1 VTTATI
7 TQLFVYPVKST
18 RALARSRVRLTATG
32 LEWDRQWMLIDANG
46 TFLSQRTHPKLA
58 CLVPTIGSD
67 ALQLEAPGRSA
78 LRVPFGAG
86 GERRAVRVHAD
97 ACIGVDQG
105 TEAAQWASDVLGQT
119 VRLVRVPQDPA
130 RLANP
135 RYAGATPAPMG
146 FADGFPL
153 LVCNA
158 ASLADLNRRMPA
170 PIPMERFRPN
180 LVIEGLPAWAE
191 DHIATLTVGPVTL
204 RLVKP
209 CARCTIPS
217 VDQRSGERS
226 TDPGPVLRQFRF
238 DAKLP
243 GIMFGENVVIAAG
256 VGEELGCGMSCRVAF
271 DEGAASAS

>member
-1 VTTATI
+1 MTTATI
-7 TQLFVYPVKST
+7 TQLFVYPLKST
-18 RALARSRVRLTATG
+18 RALAASRVRLTAIG
-32 LEWDRQWMLIDANG
+32 LEWDRQWMMVDGDG
-46 TFLSQRTHPKLA
+46 TFLSQRTHPQLA
-58 CLVPTIGSD
+58 CVVPTIGSD
-67 ALQLEAPGRSA
+67 ALQLEAPGTRRCGYRSA
-78 LRVPFGAG
+78 PAASVST
-86 GERRAVRVHAD
+86 VRVHAD
-97 ACIGVDQG
+97 ACVSVDQG
-105 TEAAQWASDVLGQT
+105 AEAAEWMSGALGQT
-119 VRLVRVPQDPA
+119 VRLVRVPRDPA

-170 PIPMERFRPN
+170 PVPMERFRPN
-180 LVIEGLPAWAE
+180 LVLEGLPAWAE

-209 CARCTIPS
+209 CTRCTIPS

-238 DAKLP
+238 DATLR
-243 GIMFGENVVIAAG
+243 GIMFGENAVIAAG
-256 VGEELGCGMSCRVAF
+256 VGAELGCGMNCRVAF
-271 DEGAASAS
+271 DPDVASVS